1 MGYAVAQV
9 TLRGRAHGR
18 GPPRDRLVTAGD
30 EVVLG
35 LHFDATLQD
44 IAAFL
49 EARLA
54 PAEAPPS
61 PVPGTSETTVRRRA
75 KRLGF
80 AVSKS
85 RTGFQL
91 VAPGGEVVVGKG
103 FTATPAEIAAYLATR
118 ETA

>member
-1 MGYAVAQV
+1 M
-9 TLRGRAHGR
+9 
-18 GPPRDRLVTAGD
+18 
-30 EVVLG
+30 
-35 LHFDATLQD
+35 
-44 IAAFL
+44 
-49 EARLA
+49 
-54 PAEAPPS
+54 
-61 PVPGTSETTVRRRA
+61 PGTSETTVRRRA

>member
-1 MGYAVAQV
+1 
-9 TLRGRAHGR
+9 
-18 GPPRDRLVTAGD
+18 
-30 EVVLG
+30 
-35 LHFDATLQD
+35 
-44 IAAFL
+44 
-49 EARLA
+49 
-54 PAEAPPS
+54 
-61 PVPGTSETTVRRRA
+61 VRRRA

-91 VAPGGEVVVGKG
+91 VAPGGEAVVGKG

>member
-1 MGYAVAQV
+1 MGYA
-9 TLRGRAHGR
+9 AHRSRCGGEPTAEDR
-18 GPPRDRLVTAGD
+18 HEYRLVTAGD
-30 EVVLG
+30 EVVPG

-49 EARLA
+49 EARLT
-54 PAEAPPS
+54 PAEAPPL